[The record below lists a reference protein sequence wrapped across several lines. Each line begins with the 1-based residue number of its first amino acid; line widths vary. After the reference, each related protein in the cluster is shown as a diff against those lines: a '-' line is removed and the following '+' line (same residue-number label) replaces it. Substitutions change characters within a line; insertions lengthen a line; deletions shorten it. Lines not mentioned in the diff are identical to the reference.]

1 MPEVLVQAEQAT
13 GHVFADRGLLLAAL
27 THSSYASEQS
37 APVPYNERLE
47 FLGDAVLELVVS
59 RRLFM
64 LFPEEQEGVLTRLRA
79 SLVNEEATSSYA
91 LALGLEDMLL
101 LGKGENLSGGRG
113 RKSILGDAF
122 EAMLGAVYL
131 DGGFEAAESLVL
143 KVLADPV
150 EAMRALGVGENPKG
164 ILQEYAVRVYHGQPT
179 YVELEDNGPKGSPRF
194 VYEVQLGEL
203 KARGEGSSKKA
214 AESAAARALLER
226 LRGSGQQQGDLNP

>member
-143 KVLADPV
+143 
-150 EAMRALGVGENPKG
+150 
-164 ILQEYAVRVYHGQPT
+164 
-179 YVELEDNGPKGSPRF
+179 
-194 VYEVQLGEL
+194 
-203 KARGEGSSKKA
+203 
-214 AESAAARALLER
+214 
-226 LRGSGQQQGDLNP
+226 